1 MNNLVSYLKLFLPPI
16 FFMVLKKI
24 LSAIQRI
31 DLLSNFQ
38 INQPKFDINNIYL
51 YYGSMRK
58 EEPQYSNPKFLCL
71 ALEPKTKKE
80 IRHSAYDKLNF
91 PENSIAKI
99 QSQDV
104 FEHLEYNKLPA
115 IFDDIYRVLKKG
127 GVFRLSMPDYN
138 CPAMRKECV
147 FDENGNIMVDVSC
160 GGTVVYDRSIPG
172 KRANFIDTGDAHLWF
187 PTFENVE
194 FLINQSEIRNSSK
207 ISFYHYWL
215 NDKEFH
221 AEEIPE
227 NEMFVQRVPP
237 FDMRENGRPI
247 SLVVDFYK

>member
-1 MNNLVSYLKLFLPPI
+1 MNNFISYLKLFLPPVI
-16 FFMVLKKI
+16 LIAVKKI
-24 LSAIQRI
+24 FSAIKRI
-31 DLLSNFQ
+31 SPLLNFQ
-38 INQPKFDINNIYL
+38 NKQPKFDKNNVYL

-71 ALEPKTKKE
+71 ALEPKTEKE
-80 IRHSAYDKLNF
+80 IKHNAYHKLNF
-91 PENSIAKI
+91 PDNSIAKI

-104 FEHLEYNKLPA
+104 FEHLDYSKLPA

-160 GGTVVYDRSIPG
+160 GGTIIYDRSIPG
-172 KRANFIDTGDAHLWF
+172 KRSHFIDTGDAHLWF
-187 PTFENVE
+187 PTFENLK
-194 FLINQSEIRNSSK
+194 FLINQSEIKNSSK
-207 ISFYHYWL
+207 ITFYHYWI
-215 NDKEFH
+215 NNREFH
-221 AEEIPE
+221 SEEIPE
-227 NEMFVQRVPP
+227 NEMFVQRIPP

-247 SLVVDFYK
+247 SIVVDFYK

>member
-1 MNNLVSYLKLFLPPI
+1 MNIFISYLKLFLPP
-16 FFMVLKKI
+16 VALLALKK
-24 LSAIQRI
+24 LLLAFKRI
-31 DLLSNFQ
+31 RVLPVFPKK
-38 INQPKFDINNIYL
+38 QPKFDINNVYL
-51 YYGSMRK
+51 YYGSMRI
-58 EEPQYSNPKFLCL
+58 EEPQYSNPKFFCL

-80 IRHSAYDKLNF
+80 IKHNAYDKLNF
-91 PENSIAKI
+91 PENSITKI

-104 FEHLEYNKLPA
+104 FEHLDYNKLPA

-160 GGTVVYDRSIPG
+160 GGTVIYDRSIPG
-172 KRANFIDTGDAHLWF
+172 KRAHFIDTGDAHLWF
-187 PTFENVE
+187 PTFENLRS
-194 FLINQSEIRNSSK
+194 LIDKSEIKNSSK
-207 ISFYHYWL
+207 ITFYHYWL

-221 AEEIPE
+221 SEDIPD
-227 NEMFVQRVPP
+227 NEMFVQRIPP

-247 SLVVDFYK
+247 SIVVDFCK